1 MGLDT
6 FAFEDDGAM
15 EGQKLDLGRYV
26 QALKR
31 RWWLA
36 LIIAAAVAIPWT
48 IYVKQE
54 KPVYEATATISFRN
68 ISAIKNPETMM
79 QRIVEELNSRTFAE
93 QVVAALGLAV
103 TLEQESEHEKFLIRN
118 RIFAQLSS
126 TYNPRAGKYVLRV
139 PGDGQFMLAMIDED
153 ADVEIPLRT
162 GDVFRAASD
171 TISVNGI
178 SFQLADPQKLPQK
191 VTFVVA
197 PFKKVVSSLQ
207 QRVQPGL
214 NQSLTLMSVKLT
226 DNDPYVVTQT
236 VNSLAKLYVD
246 KSRVVGA
253 GEDTKQL
260 ETLQE
265 QVRQAQRD
273 YDEIDQ
279 RYTEAKRRAGGN
291 VGGNR
296 YEVTVAKLSEAE
308 KKLEV
313 LKQQRDGLKELLDR
327 AANTQVS
334 SVSGVE
340 REAISYVYKGIAN
353 HSLFDNNASM
363 VVARQRLSDLES
375 RRADELRSK
384 TERHPDVIALENEI
398 TQLYAQIQSSGRTKL
413 SNLAQ
418 EISRQGREVALLEG
432 QLGSLPNVE
441 STLLGLERQWKQKS
455 DYLQSLQEQLQKG
468 KIAVTSDKS
477 DIEIL
482 DPAIEPEYPV
492 NRNKKAKA
500 ATGGVAGLLLGMFVV
515 VALEALDRSIKSVDD
530 IKGNLK
536 LNVLGTIPQINFG
549 EYYEFQDQEK
559 AKLIDQQLVT
569 HDYAPTPVGEAYRS
583 LRTNILY
590 SKSAGRIQTFVITS
604 TAPGDGKS
612 FTAANLSIT
621 MAQQK
626 SNTLLIDTDLRRGV
640 LHNTF
645 AVPKEPGF
653 SNYLTGSVLASEIIH
668 ETHIPNLS
676 VISCGSLIPNP
687 SEMLGSVQLRRF
699 LDEMRRR
706 YDLIIFDT
714 PPLNAATDAVV
725 LGTQV
730 DGAVIVVRSGK
741 TNREVARKKIE
752 MFQNVQAKIL
762 GVILNGTTVDLAHEG
777 YSYYQY

>member
-1 MGLDT
+1 MGIDT
-6 FAFEDDGAM
+6 LAFEDDGAL

-26 QALKR
+26 QALRR
-31 RWWLA
+31 RWWLV
-36 LIIAAAVAIPWT
+36 LLVAAAVAVPWA

-54 KPVYEATATISFRN
+54 KPIYEATATIRYRN
-68 ISAIKNPETMM
+68 ISAMKNPETMM
-79 QRIVEELNSRTFAE
+79 QEIVEVLNSRTFAE

-103 TLEQESEHEKFLIRN
+103 TLEQDSENGGFLIRN
-118 RIFAQLSS
+118 RIFAKLSS
-126 TYNPRAGKYVLRV
+126 TYNPRVGTYVLRI
-139 PGDGQFMLAMIDED
+139 PGDGQFTLAVLDED
-153 ADVEIPLRT
+153 SDEEIPLRT

-178 SFQLADPQKLPQK
+178 SFQLADPQKLPSR
-191 VTFVVA
+191 VTFKVE
-197 PFKKVVSSLQ
+197 PFKSAVSSLQ

-236 VNSLAKLYVD
+236 ANSLARLYVD
-246 KSRVVGA
+246 RSKVEGA
-253 GEDTKQL
+253 SSDEKQL

-273 YDEIDQ
+273 YDEIDR

-291 VGGNR
+291 LGGNR
-296 YEVTVAKLSEAE
+296 YEVTVAKLAEAE
-308 KKLEV
+308 KKLET

-327 AANTQVS
+327 AAGTP
-334 SVSGVE
+334 VE
-340 REAISYVYKGIAN
+340 NASAAAREAISYVYKGIAN
-353 HSLFDNNASM
+353 HQLFDNNASM
-363 VVARQRLSDLES
+363 VVARQRLSDLKTKRTE
-375 RRADELRSK
+375 ELRSK
-384 TERHPDVIALENEI
+384 TERHPDVVALENEI
-398 TQLYAQIQSSGRTKL
+398 VQLYNQIQAAGRTKL
-413 SNLAQ
+413 GNLAQ
-418 EISRQGREVALLEG
+418 EISRQDREVAMLNA
-432 QLGSLPNVE
+432 QLGGLPEQE
-441 STLLGLERQWKQKS
+441 STLWALEREWKQKS
-455 DYLQSLQEQLQKG
+455 DYLQTLREQLQKG

-500 ATGGVAGLLLGMFVV
+500 AAGGVAGLLFGMFVV
-515 VALEALDRSIKSVDD
+515 IALEALDRSIKTVDD
-530 IKGNLK
+530 IKGTLK
-536 LNVLGTIPQINFG
+536 LSVLGAIPQIDFG
-549 EYYEFQDQEK
+549 EYYEFQDHEK
-559 AKLIDQQLVT
+559 AKLVDQQLVT
-569 HDYAPTPVGEAYRS
+569 HDYSPTPIGEAYRS
-583 LRTNILY
+583 LRTNILF
-590 SKSAGRIQTFVITS
+590 SKTAGRIQTLVITS

-645 AVPKEPGF
+645 GVPKEPGF
-653 SNYLTGSVLASEIIH
+653 SNYLTGSILAAEIIH

-730 DGAVIVVRSGK
+730 DGAVIVVRAGK
-741 TNREVARKKIE
+741 TNKEVARKKIE

-777 YSYYQY
+777 YSYYHY